1 MNPLEKR
8 WLGKS
13 GVKLPILGFG
23 GAQLSSEIHPI
34 GDLQA
39 QETLDE
45 AWKIGIR
52 YFDTSPWYGLG
63 LSEHRIG
70 YFLRQQSSDEF
81 LLSTKI
87 GRVLTANVDAKES
100 QKPPFFQAGLPFAHR
115 YDYSHDGVMRSFE
128 DSTQR
133 LGLNQL
139 DFLLIHDLDYVFNET
154 EAEVN
159 ARLKELESGWKALEQ
174 LKSSGQIRGIGA
186 GINEEKIM
194 LRLLDGFDLDFF
206 LVAGPY
212 TLLDQKTL
220 EYQFPRFEQRNVGV
234 IIGSPFAGGILAA
247 ASTNGGSYRGQSA
260 PPEVKDRIRAI
271 DRVCTRN
278 KVSIKAAALQFPLGH
293 TIVTSII
300 PGVKHPSEVR
310 ENVELMKANIP
321 QDFWIELRDEGLIHR
336 DAPVPQ
342 G

>member
-8 WLGKS
+8 LLGNS

-23 GAQLSSEIHPI
+23 GAQLSSQTHPI
-34 GDLQA
+34 GDPQA

-45 AWKIGIR
+45 AWKNGIR

-70 YFLRQQSSDEF
+70 YFLRQQPRDQF

-87 GRVLTANVDAKES
+87 GRVLSAIVDAEES

-115 YDYSHDGVMRSFE
+115 YDYSYDGVMRSFE

-139 DFLLIHDLDYVFNET
+139 DFLLIHDLDYLFNQT
-154 EAEVN
+154 EAELDM
-159 ARLKELESGWKALEQ
+159 RLKELESGWRALEQ
-174 LKSSGQIRGIGA
+174 LKSSGRIRGIGA
-186 GINEEKIM
+186 GINEEKVI

-206 LVAGPY
+206 LVAMPY
-212 TLLDQKTL
+212 TLLDQRTL
-220 EYQFPRFEQRNVGV
+220 EHQFPRFEQRNVGV
-234 IIGSPFAGGILAA
+234 IIGSPFASGILATGPHKDA
-247 ASTNGGSYRGQSA
+247 RYGGQLA
-260 PPEVKDRIRAI
+260 PPEINDRINAI
-271 DRVCTRN
+271 ERVCERHD
-278 KVSIKAAALQFPLGH
+278 VSIKAAALQFPLGH
-293 TIVTSII
+293 KVVTSII
-300 PGVKHPSEVR
+300 PGVKHPAEVR

-321 QDFWIELRDEGLIHR
+321 QDFWNELRDEGLIHK